1 MSLTRRSVVRGAAW
15 TAPLVAVAV
24 AAPAY
29 AASVQP
35 PEIKSGATGGKCPG
49 QSTDFEWGFIV
60 PLETTG
66 PVDTLTVSNVVYNG
80 QQLVPGE
87 FCVSKASDTLFVI
100 SFDSTSSANGVGG
113 GSFNYTLTYNNGTQT
128 VSDIAT
134 FSYDGTKPVRNDI
147 RQATCT
153 AAGNCV

>member
-1 MSLTRRSVVRGAAW
+1 VS
-15 TAPLVAVAV
+15 V
-24 AAPAY
+24 AAPAF
-29 AASVQP
+29 AASAP
-35 PEIKSGATGGKCPG
+35 PPTIKAGAEGGKCPG

-66 PVDTLTVSNVVYNG
+66 PVDSLTVTNVVYNG
-80 QQLVPGE
+80 QLLSPGE

-113 GSFNYTLTYNNGTQT
+113 GSFSYTLTYNGGTQT
-128 VSDIAT
+128 VSDTAT
-134 FSYDGTKPVRNDI
+134 FSYDGTHPIRNDI

>member
-1 MSLTRRSVVRGAAW
+1 MLTRRTVAKGAAW

-24 AAPAY
+24 AAPAF
-29 AASVQP
+29 AASVP
-35 PEIKSGATGGKCPG
+35 PPTIKAGSTGGKCPG
-49 QSTDFEWGFIV
+49 QSTDFEWGFVV

-66 PVDTLTVSNVVYNG
+66 PVDSLTVTNVVYNG
-80 QQLVPGE
+80 QLLTPSE

-113 GSFNYTLTYNNGTQT
+113 GSFSYTLTYNGGTQT
-128 VSDIAT
+128 VTGDAQ
-134 FSYDGTKPVRNDI
+134 FSYYGTHPIRTDI

>member
-1 MSLTRRSVVRGAAW
+1 MLTRRTVAKGAAW

-24 AAPAY
+24 AAPAF
-29 AASVQP
+29 AASVP
-35 PEIKSGATGGKCPG
+35 PPTIKAGSTGGKCPG

-66 PVDTLTVSNVVYNG
+66 PVDSLAVTNVVYNG
-80 QQLVPGE
+80 QLLTPGE

-113 GSFNYTLTYNNGTQT
+113 GSFSYTLTYNGGTQT
-128 VSDIAT
+128 VSDTAT
-134 FSYDGTKPVRNDI
+134 FSYDGTHPIRIDI

-153 AAGNCV
+153 AAGNCA